1 MSFQL
6 FCSGCGAPSS
16 PSVGV
21 CPFCKSVQSSGRGEE
36 HPTLKRIRELFEQGH
51 LEDALANAAAAER
64 ESPKLAGDVG
74 FLLTYAKILIEA
86 EGPSSK
92 IRAILTKAQITKP
105 DSAEAVEYLELIEA
119 KAKLNREPNDSG
131 EKALRQALTR
141 SPKNP
146 HALFTLASHLYWV
159 ENQPDEAIRLLQRCV
174 ELRPNF
180 LRAWACL
187 AAIHAKRGD
196 SAPARNALQ
205 KVLQLEKNPAMHAY
219 FEKMLTK
226 AAA

>member
-21 CPFCKSVQSSGRGEE
+21 CPFCKSVQSNSRGDD
-36 HPTLKRIRELFEQGH
+36 HPTLVRIRELFEQGN
-51 LEDALANAAAAER
+51 LEDALANAAAAEK
-64 ESPKLAGDVG
+64 ESAKFAADAG
-74 FLLTYAKILIEA
+74 FLITYAKILIEA

-92 IRAILTKAQITKP
+92 IRALLTKAQLAKP
-105 DSAEAVEYLELIEA
+105 EMAEAVEYLQIIEA
-119 KAKLNREPNDSG
+119 KAKLTRDPNDIG
-131 EKALRQALTR
+131 ERSLRQALMR
-141 SPKNP
+141 APKNP
-146 HALFTLASHLYWV
+146 HALFTLASHMYWV
-159 ENQPDEAIRLLQRCV
+159 ENQPDEALRLLQRCV

-187 AAIHAKRGD
+187 AAIHSKRGD
-196 SAPARNALQ
+196 VVPAQNALQ
-205 KVLQLEKNPAMHAY
+205 KVLKLEKNPAMHAY
-219 FEKMLTK
+219 FEKMLAK